1 MNFRLGKSLVIGA
14 MLISIGGC
22 GDSTG
27 LTTEDLEGTWNAT
40 AIVFTNNA
48 DSVESADIVQAD
60 GASFTMTVSASGSVS
75 TLFDDG
81 QGSTDSDSGTLS
93 SDGSSITIGGDTFQA
108 VRSGDQLTLTNA
120 NESYDFGSSPDVPAT
135 LVVSLTRQ

>member
-1 MNFRLGKSLVIGA
+1 MNLKVRNNLVLGA
-14 MLISIGGC
+14 MLVSIAAC
-22 GDSTG
+22 SDSTG
-27 LTTEDLEGTWNAT
+27 LTSEDLEGTWNAT
-40 AIVFTNNA
+40 SIVFTNNA
-48 DSVESADIVQAD
+48 NSAESVDIVQTN

-93 SDGSSITIGGDTFQA
+93 SDGSTVTIGGDTFQA

-120 NESYDFGSSPDVPAT
+120 NETYDFGSGSAVLAT
-135 LVVSLTRQ
+135 LVVRLTRQ

>member
-1 MNFRLGKSLVIGA
+1 MNLKVGKSLVLGA
-14 MLISIGGC
+14 MLVSIAGC

-27 LTTEDLEGTWNAT
+27 IEPADLEGTWNAT
-40 AIVFTNNA
+40 SIVFTNNA
-48 DSVESADIVQAD
+48 NSAESVDIVQTD
-60 GASFTMTVSASGSVS
+60 GASFTMTVTASGSVS

-120 NESYDFGSSPDVPAT
+120 NETYDFGSGSAVPAT
-135 LVVSLTRQ
+135 LVVRLTRQ